1 MGATLRDALAL
12 MIADD
17 LQAVAVD
24 DPQGRPLGFVHRS
37 AIFAA

>member
-1 MGATLRDALAL
+1 LRDALAL

-24 DPQGRPLGFVHRS
+24 DAQGRPQGFVHRS
-37 AIFAA
+37 TIFAA